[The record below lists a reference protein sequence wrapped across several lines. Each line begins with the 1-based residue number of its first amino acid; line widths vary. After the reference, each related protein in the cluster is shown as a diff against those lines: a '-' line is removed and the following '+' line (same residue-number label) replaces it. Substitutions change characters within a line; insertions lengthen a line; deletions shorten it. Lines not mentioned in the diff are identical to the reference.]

1 MPEIL
6 SNVVIEPINSIFT
19 LQPTSI
25 GVTPEAINL
34 SIFTSAPLTPGNS
47 NVGELLFNSTGTISG
62 VDITNYANGNLTL
75 GNVANVKITGGTNGY
90 VLQTDGAG
98 NLTWTNAPTAN
109 AGNGIPGGSNTQIQY
124 NNAGLFGGTSGFTFD
139 SSTGDVA
146 IPGNLTVTGDIN
158 GSVTNANYA
167 NYAGDVINGYQPN
180 ITTVGSLSG
189 LSVLGGATAASFTGD
204 GAGLTNIA
212 NANYANF
219 AGTVLTNAQPNI
231 TSVGGLTSLS
241 VAGVTSIYTGLESST
256 FYAPV
261 TGVQVLDLN
270 NSSIF
275 YITGNAI
282 GNVTLNFQYG
292 PNSIA
297 GLLATQQS
305 VISTYILPVG
315 STPYGVT
322 GIQID
327 SVAANIKWAGNIT
340 PSQIANTTQIYTFT
354 ILKTSSTPT
363 YNVYGSATRYG

>member
-6 SNVVIEPINSIFT
+6 SNVVVETINSTIVT
-19 LQPTSI
+19 QPTSI

-47 NVGELLFNSTGTISG
+47 NIGELLFNSAGTISG
-62 VDITNYANGNLTL
+62 VDTTNYANGNLTL
-75 GNVANVKITGGTNGY
+75 GNIANVKITGGTNGY

-139 SSTGDVA
+139 NSTGDVA

-158 GSVTNANYA
+158 GSVNNANYA

-189 LSVLGGATAASFTGD
+189 LSVIGGVTGATFTGD
-204 GAGLTNIA
+204 GTALTNVA
-212 NANYANF
+212 AVT
-219 AGTVLTNAQPNI
+219 AGTVTTNAQPNI
-231 TSVGGLTSLS
+231 TSVGALTSLNVS
-241 VAGVTSIYTGLESST
+241 GITSIYAGIENMT

-261 TGVQVLDLN
+261 TGIQNLDFI
-270 NSSIF
+270 NSSLF
-275 YITGNAI
+275 YITGNAT

-292 PNSIA
+292 PSSIDS
-297 GLLATQQS
+297 LLSVQQS
-305 VISTYILPVG
+305 IIGTYILPVG
-315 STPYGVT
+315 NTPYGVT

-327 SVAANIKWAGNIT
+327 GTAANVKWAGNII
-340 PSQIANTTQIYTFT
+340 PSQIANTTQVYTFT
-354 ILKTSSTPT
+354 IIKTSVTPT
-363 YNVYGSATRYG
+363 YNVLGSATRYG